1 MCNSCFVSGSER
13 GRGQRAGGG
22 AGDGPRSHLEE
33 DSRVHVHP
41 TSWKVAFFFN
51 LSNHCVHCC
60 CGHWCE
66 VDKLCDMRH
75 FSYCISIVNA
85 LYGAEA
91 QATRRIWRRRNFL
104 YCENW
109 AAAAERWPDRT
120 SLCFNRRSNSQ
131 LLTHSHSYMCP
142 IMLSRLHVHR
152 GSTFTSIDKR
162 LVGGCDFR
170 GAVCVGGR
178 HSGTNWLTRRG
189 ELQTPQSFE
198 SKTRE
203 DIWHF
208 NGRDHD
214 VPHTGQIYS
223 ITLCTAHTLTHTRG
237 CYGVFLTDMSHFN
250 KISGAICLF
259 FLSFFYRGNISEV
272 TGCLLFRVSVS
283 WSRLYLVLGGVL
295 GSVSW
300 SDSVRRS
307 LCSLRKKHQWTS
319 DNWYQEADSVRK
331 EFLIKCKEINQ
342 K

>member
-1 MCNSCFVSGSER
+1 MWSGQTLWYE
-13 GRGQRAGGG
+13 
-22 AGDGPRSHLEE
+22 
-33 DSRVHVHP
+33 
-41 TSWKVAFFFN
+41 K
-51 LSNHCVHCC
+51 
-60 CGHWCE
+60 
-66 VDKLCDMRH
+66 

-259 FLSFFYRGNISEV
+259 FLFF
-272 TGCLLFRVSVS
+272 F
-283 WSRLYLVLGGVL
+283 
-295 GSVSW
+295 
-300 SDSVRRS
+300 
-307 LCSLRKKHQWTS
+307 
-319 DNWYQEADSVRK
+319 
-331 EFLIKCKEINQ
+331 
-342 K
+342 